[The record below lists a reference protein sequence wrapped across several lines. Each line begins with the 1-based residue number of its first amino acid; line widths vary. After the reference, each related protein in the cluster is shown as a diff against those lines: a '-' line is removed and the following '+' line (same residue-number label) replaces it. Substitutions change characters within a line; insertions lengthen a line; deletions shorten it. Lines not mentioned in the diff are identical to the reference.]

1 MKHLPFDG
9 MEIRSR
15 LLILFLALCLLLFA
29 GARFAADNARNKVI
43 EAEKQNLLVVAK
55 QLAQQQ
61 SLVLERV
68 NNLLSLLA
76 IEPRLRQPARSD
88 CVEYL
93 RMFSARLPEQ
103 YDEIQVLQPDGSLAC
118 SSLPI
123 AQELNA
129 GDRAGFGAALAVERS
144 VAGDAMVSRS
154 TGARVLPVYRA
165 LRDDAGT
172 VKSVIS
178 ISIETSRF
186 VRAIV
191 DARLPAGT
199 NVGLV
204 DSKGMVVVRH
214 PDPDGWTGRDAS
226 RMPLFTV
233 LSAQRE
239 PGVAETAGLDGAA
252 RIIAFVPLARPL
264 EGQLTL
270 FVSEPVDAI
279 TGAAQAWYRTLA
291 LGAALVLAALFLL
304 LWAGSERILLRP
316 LSRLAHFGRQ
326 LSQGDASAR
335 RGFGQAA
342 RALGK
347 FGRPLDSMAET
358 LSSGVDAARSNRA
371 LQALVAGKRI
381 QVDNAGE
388 QAIFDS
394 ICRSIVDSGG
404 YRAAWVGLPTSA
416 ADGMVAPAAA
426 AGVTIEYLQQV
437 AAIWKSAGPENSAV
451 GRALRDNSP
460 CVIADIQ
467 AEPGQEHW
475 RDIAHQHQV
484 AAVVALPLHRDGMVS
499 GVLVIYAA
507 EAGSFATNE
516 VGLLADL
523 ATDIDKALLA
533 RRERLRRREAE
544 DARDASHRQ
553 LVESQRI
560 AHVGSWEGHRSSG
573 RLEGSDEFYR
583 IYEFRPEQGGM
594 KFQAMFDAIHP
605 DDRERVSAS
614 FAASITAREPCTSTH
629 RLLFPDGRIKI
640 VQQYCE
646 TQCADDGTPLASSGT
661 VQDVT
666 DLVSAQSALR
676 ERAREIRCLYDVFR
690 ATEQDD
696 KSVEEV
702 CAAVAAILPPA
713 WQHADVAA
721 AQVRF
726 DGSEFSTAGFRET
739 PWMQVAPFD
748 AGGRSGDITVA
759 YLAPRP
765 VAAEGPFLLEE
776 RQLIDA
782 VAKRTGESI
791 SRRVLAARASD
802 REAIFSAIVNQARD
816 AVALVDPETGQ
827 LIEFNETACRDLGY
841 SREEFA
847 RMRVQDINPY
857 YQDTEMRSNMALMLR
872 PDGAT
877 IEARF
882 QTRSGEM
889 RDVRVSARPV
899 AVRGK
904 RYLAAI
910 WADVTESNHAAAQL
924 RRANR
929 ELHAIAD
936 AMRVIV
942 FARDEMALLHQ
953 LCQSVIGSGGY
964 RMAWVGY
971 AEDDERRS
979 IRPVAH
985 AGTGEDYAK
994 SIDITWSEQ
1003 PTGLGPTGTC
1013 VRECRTVVARFIHT
1027 DPTFGPW
1034 REAAIRHGYAS
1045 SISMPLLANGGHAGG
1060 ALMIYAAAPDAFDT
1074 DEASHLSALAD
1085 ALSYGIQALR
1095 DRAAGVE
1102 AEAAVQRTAL
1112 RLAHLLKSS
1121 PVVVYSL
1128 QQTESGEL
1136 VPGDVSENVSRILGY
1151 SQQEAL
1157 APGWWASNLHPEDRK
1172 RAFAASEECLRS
1184 GNCTHDYRFAHR
1196 DGRYLWIQ
1204 DELHMHRDAAGKIV
1218 EVIGAWTDVTAAKTA
1233 EAEIRK
1239 LSAVAEQTP
1248 NSVIIT
1254 DLDANIEY
1262 VNEAFVRNTGYS
1274 RGEVIGRHPRF
1285 LQSGKVP
1292 AATYEQLW
1300 RELNAGRPWRGEFI
1314 NRHKDGSVRVK
1325 NSVIAPLRQPDGRIS
1340 HYVAVEEDVT
1350 ERRQIEDQLRKLY
1363 LAVEQSPE
1371 SIVISDLDARIEY
1384 VNEAFVRHSGYSR
1397 EEVIGQNPR
1406 LLQSGKTPRETH
1418 LAMWAALTRGQPWK
1432 GEFVNRRK
1440 DGSEYV
1446 ELVTMT
1452 PVHEPDGRITHYLA
1466 IKDDITEKQKMT
1478 RELEEHRHHLEALV
1492 GSRTAELAEA
1502 RKRAEEASLAKSAFV
1517 ANMSHEI
1524 RTPMNAIIGLTYLL
1538 MQSGMTDEQMAR
1550 LRRLDVSSRHLLTLI
1565 DDILDL
1571 SKIEAGK
1578 MVIDQLPFDL
1588 RKVTTEAFEITAGR
1602 ARDKGIDAQLLL
1614 DPGLPALV
1622 EGDAMRLRQ
1631 VLLNF
1636 GSNAVKFTQ
1645 AGSISLRVSA
1655 SDGDRLQP
1663 RIRFEVADTGIGIDA
1678 AQLGRLFL
1686 PFEQADS
1693 SITRRFGGTGL
1704 GLAISRRLVEL
1715 MGGQIGVESQPD
1727 AGSTFWFT
1735 LPLKTLSGAAPVGEA
1750 MAPPPG
1756 RFEAVAA
1763 SGLRILLV
1771 DDEPVNQEVASE
1783 LLHAAGHQVELA
1795 ANGMEAVDRARH
1807 HTFDLVLM
1815 DMQMPV
1821 MDGLA
1826 ATQALRK
1833 IAAFAETP
1841 IIAMTANAF
1850 SADRDRCIAAGMND
1864 FIPKPVDPARLYQTI
1879 ARWAPV
1885 TRAPAADD
1893 AAGAA
1898 VPTGELPPS
1907 FADRLS
1913 GVADLDIN
1921 AGLQAVQGFWDTY
1934 QRLLAMYVA
1943 HHAGD
1948 IALLRRHLETGKV
1961 TNARR
1966 VAHTLKG
1973 VAATLGASAVQR
1985 AAAALELLLREQGS
1999 IPATAELEPLIQSL
2013 DQANGSLVT
2022 ALSVALDA
2030 EQEAVPAQPDWN
2042 MARDL
2047 IAQADALLA
2056 EDDVRAVAIFRDH
2069 RALLRAAL
2077 GEPAAE
2083 ISRCV
2088 ADFDF
2093 VRALALL
2100 RAVMSSVPGP
2110 PQK

>member
-1 MKHLPFDG
+1 MYK
-9 MEIRSR
+9 
-15 LLILFLALCLLLFA
+15 
-29 GARFAADNARNKVI
+29 
-43 EAEKQNLLVVAK
+43 
-55 QLAQQQ
+55 
-61 SLVLERV
+61 
-68 NNLLSLLA
+68 
-76 IEPRLRQPARSD
+76 RQ
-88 CVEYL
+88 
-93 RMFSARLPEQ
+93 
-103 YDEIQVLQPDGSLAC
+103 
-118 SSLPI
+118 
-123 AQELNA
+123 
-129 GDRAGFGAALAVERS
+129 
-144 VAGDAMVSRS
+144 
-154 TGARVLPVYRA
+154 
-165 LRDDAGT
+165 
-172 VKSVIS
+172 
-178 ISIETSRF
+178 
-186 VRAIV
+186 
-191 DARLPAGT
+191 
-199 NVGLV
+199 
-204 DSKGMVVVRH
+204 
-214 PDPDGWTGRDAS
+214 
-226 RMPLFTV
+226 
-233 LSAQRE
+233 
-239 PGVAETAGLDGAA
+239 
-252 RIIAFVPLARPL
+252 
-264 EGQLTL
+264 
-270 FVSEPVDAI
+270 
-279 TGAAQAWYRTLA
+279 
-291 LGAALVLAALFLL
+291 
-304 LWAGSERILLRP
+304 
-316 LSRLAHFGRQ
+316 
-326 LSQGDASAR
+326 
-335 RGFGQAA
+335 
-342 RALGK
+342 
-347 FGRPLDSMAET
+347 
-358 LSSGVDAARSNRA
+358 
-371 LQALVAGKRI
+371 
-381 QVDNAGE
+381 
-388 QAIFDS
+388 
-394 ICRSIVDSGG
+394 
-404 YRAAWVGLPTSA
+404 
-416 ADGMVAPAAA
+416 
-426 AGVTIEYLQQV
+426 
-437 AAIWKSAGPENSAV
+437 
-451 GRALRDNSP
+451 
-460 CVIADIQ
+460 
-467 AEPGQEHW
+467 
-475 RDIAHQHQV
+475 
-484 AAVVALPLHRDGMVS
+484 
-499 GVLVIYAA
+499 
-507 EAGSFATNE
+507 
-516 VGLLADL
+516 
-523 ATDIDKALLA
+523 
-533 RRERLRRREAE
+533 
-544 DARDASHRQ
+544 
-553 LVESQRI
+553 
-560 AHVGSWEGHRSSG
+560 
-573 RLEGSDEFYR
+573 
-583 IYEFRPEQGGM
+583 
-594 KFQAMFDAIHP
+594 
-605 DDRERVSAS
+605 
-614 FAASITAREPCTSTH
+614 
-629 RLLFPDGRIKI
+629 
-640 VQQYCE
+640 
-646 TQCADDGTPLASSGT
+646 
-661 VQDVT
+661 
-666 DLVSAQSALR
+666 
-676 ERAREIRCLYDVFR
+676 
-690 ATEQDD
+690 
-696 KSVEEV
+696 
-702 CAAVAAILPPA
+702 
-713 WQHADVAA
+713 
-721 AQVRF
+721 
-726 DGSEFSTAGFRET
+726 
-739 PWMQVAPFD
+739 
-748 AGGRSGDITVA
+748 
-759 YLAPRP
+759 
-765 VAAEGPFLLEE
+765 
-776 RQLIDA
+776 
-782 VAKRTGESI
+782 
-791 SRRVLAARASD
+791 
-802 REAIFSAIVNQARD
+802 
-816 AVALVDPETGQ
+816 ALVDPESGQ
-827 LIEFNETACRDLGY
+827 FIEFNETACRDLGY

-857 YQDTEMRSNMALMLR
+857 YQDAEMRSNMALMLR

-904 RYLAAI
+904 SYLAAI

-924 RRANR
+924 RRVNR

-942 FARDEMALLHQ
+942 FARDETTLLHQ

-971 AEDDERRS
+971 AEQDERRS

-1034 REAAIRHGYAS
+1034 REAAVRHGYAS
-1045 SISMPLLANGGHAGG
+1045 SISMPLLVDGGHAGG

-1085 ALSYGIQALR
+1085 ALSYGIRALR
-1095 DRAAGVE
+1095 DRAAGVI

-1112 RLAHLLKSS
+1112 RLANLLKSS
-1121 PVVVYSL
+1121 PVVVYSMN
-1128 QQTESGEL
+1128 QTETGQL
-1136 VPGDVSENVSRILGY
+1136 VPGEVSENIFRILGY

-1157 APGWWASNLHPEDRK
+1157 SPGWWASHLHPADRE
-1172 RAFAASEECLRS
+1172 RAIAASDECLRR
-1184 GNCTHDYRFAHR
+1184 GTCTHDYRFAHR

-1204 DELHMHRDAAGKIV
+1204 DELHVHRDAAGKIV
-1218 EVIGAWTDVTAAKTA
+1218 EVIGAWTDVTAAKAA

-1274 RGEVIGRHPRF
+1274 RAEVIGRHPRF

-1292 AATYEQLW
+1292 AATYEELW
-1300 RELNAGRPWRGEFI
+1300 RELTAGRPWRGEFI
-1314 NRHKDGSVRVK
+1314 NLHKDGSAHVK
-1325 NSVIAPLRQPDGRIS
+1325 SSVIAPLRQPDGRIS

-1350 ERRQIEDQLRKLY
+1350 ERRKIEDQLRKLY

-1384 VNEAFVRHSGYSR
+1384 VNEAFVKHSGYSR

-1418 LAMWAALTRGQPWK
+1418 LAMWAALSRGQPWK
-1432 GEFVNRRK
+1432 GEFINRRK

-1578 MVIDQLPFDL
+1578 MVIDRLPFDL
-1588 RKVTTEAFEITAGR
+1588 RKVTAEAFEITAGR
-1602 ARDKGIDAQLLL
+1602 ARDKGIEAQLQLE
-1614 DPGLPALV
+1614 PGLPGLV

-1645 AGSISLRVSA
+1645 AGTISLRVST
-1655 SDGDRLQP
+1655 SEGDGVPPQ
-1663 RIRFEVADTGIGIDA
+1663 IRFEVTDTGIGIDA
-1678 AQLGRLFL
+1678 AQLERLFL

-1715 MGGQIGVESQPD
+1715 MGGQIGVTSRPD

-1735 LPLKTLSGAAPVGEA
+1735 LPLRALSGAAPAADEI
-1750 MAPPPG
+1750 APAPG

-1771 DDEPVNQEVASE
+1771 EDEPVNQEVASE
-1783 LLHAAGHQVELA
+1783 LLRAAGHQVELA
-1795 ANGMEAVDRARH
+1795 ANGKEAVDRARNRSY
-1807 HTFDLVLM
+1807 DLVLM

-1826 ATQALRK
+1826 ATQAMRK
-1833 IAAFAETP
+1833 MAAFAETP

-1864 FIPKPVDPARLYQTI
+1864 FIPKPVDPARLFQTI

-1885 TRAPAADD
+1885 TRAPATDV

-1898 VPTGELPPS
+1898 QPAGETRPS
-1907 FADRLS
+1907 IADRLS
-1913 GVADLDIN
+1913 GIADLDVN
-1921 AGLQAVQGFWDTY
+1921 AGLQAVQGYWDTY
-1934 QRLLAMYVA
+1934 ERLLAMYVV

-1948 IALLRRHLETGKV
+1948 IASLRRHLDAGESAD
-1961 TNARR
+1961 ARR

-1973 VAATLGASAVQR
+1973 VAATLGALAVQR
-1985 AAAALELLLREQGS
+1985 AAAALELLLRES
-1999 IPATAELEPLIQSL
+1999 APPPVAAELEAQIGLL
-2013 DQANGSLVT
+2013 DRANAGLVA
-2022 ALSVALDA
+2022 ALSAALKP
-2030 EQEAVPAQPDWN
+2030 EREAVLQQADGNQ
-2042 MARDL
+2042 ARDV
-2047 IAQADALLA
+2047 IAQAELLLA
-2056 EDDVRAVAIFRDH
+2056 EDDVRAVAIFRDNS
-2069 RALLRAAL
+2069 ALLRSAL

-2100 RAVMSSVPGP
+2100 RAAMLNLPGP
-2110 PQK
+2110 APTTKPGGFDG